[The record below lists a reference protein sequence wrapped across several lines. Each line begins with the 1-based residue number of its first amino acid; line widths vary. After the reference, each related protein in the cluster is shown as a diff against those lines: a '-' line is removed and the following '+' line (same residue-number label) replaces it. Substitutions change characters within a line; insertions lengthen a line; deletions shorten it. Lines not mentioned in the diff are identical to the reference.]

1 MAAASKQKKKAEDES
16 LPAFVATQI
25 LDHIT
30 RGAFAPGLQLRQV
43 DLAVKFKAS
52 RVPVREALKLLT
64 ADGVVEH
71 DPNRGFFVSPLS
83 SEEARQ
89 LYKMRHLMERELL
102 LSVQWPTK
110 AQLADFEKQVAR
122 LAAMM
127 KGGQQLE
134 WAEHHRE
141 FYRAVFDLS
150 NQKVILREV
159 FRLLRLTDRYRS
171 LGPRP
176 TGEDQH
182 VTPERHLLKALAA
195 RDRAKLIAVFEADRM
210 RIEEQLLGSLFARG
224 M

>member
-1 MAAASKQKKKAEDES
+1 MATTQKAKKKTGDNS

-25 LDHIT
+25 LDLIT

-43 DLAVKFKAS
+43 DLALQFKAS

-102 LSVQWPTK
+102 QSVEWPSK
-110 AQLADFEKQVAR
+110 PQLADFEKQVNR
-122 LAAMM
+122 LAVMM
-127 KGGQQLE
+127 KSGKRWE

-141 FYRAVFDLS
+141 FYRSVFDLS

-159 FRLLRLTDRYRS
+159 LRLLRLTDRYRS

-176 TGEDQH
+176 TGEDQQ

-195 RDRAKLIAVFEADRM
+195 RDRQKLIAVFEADRM